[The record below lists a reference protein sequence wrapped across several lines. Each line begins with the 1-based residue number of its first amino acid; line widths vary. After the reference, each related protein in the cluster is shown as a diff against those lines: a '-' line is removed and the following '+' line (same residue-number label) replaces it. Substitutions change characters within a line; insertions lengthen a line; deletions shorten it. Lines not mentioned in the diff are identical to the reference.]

1 MRALLLSLCL
11 TFAAVACSA
20 QELVQLP
27 PLTIDGSTLES
38 TVTHDPDRH
47 IYTYTYAVAA
57 AASNKTG
64 ITGFSVD
71 IAGRTSR
78 TQLDPDLQ
86 NNFQREEIVRRQ
98 LQPQTAIPV
107 GITVPHPWV
116 VSGVNGVSRVA
127 FAFMGAG
134 NDLEPG
140 ERLEGFR
147 LESKLAPG
155 WRNATI
161 DVSSKAWIPI
171 LRSYPKG
178 ADVEFNH
185 TPSEFELQTKVLAP
199 FDLDE
204 TTLFVGGGQSPGEVN
219 PFLRFASP
227 TESRVAL
234 PATTTEFEIIVVF
247 GPTTDPASF
256 TAELNGVDVTSRFRP
271 MPGVTD
277 SVVIQLVPGTN
288 KLQLSIQGK
297 TSSGRSA
304 TDSDTLTFIVK

>member
-1 MRALLLSLCL
+1 M
-11 TFAAVACSA
+11 
-20 QELVQLP
+20 P
-27 PLTIDGSTLES
+27 PLTIDGSTIES
-38 TVTHDPDRH
+38 TVTYDSARRVY
-47 IYTYTYAVAA
+47 IYAYTVVA
-57 AASNKTG
+57 AASNRTG
-64 ITGFSVD
+64 ITGFSID
-71 IAGRTSR
+71 IAGRESR

-86 NNFQREEIVRRQ
+86 NNFDREETVRRQ

-116 VSGVNGVSRVA
+116 VARVNGVSRVA
-127 FAFMGAG
+127 FVFMGAG

-147 LESKLAPG
+147 LESKLPPA
-155 WRNATI
+155 WRAATI
-161 DVSSKAWIPI
+161 DVSSKPWIPI

-204 TTLFVGGGQSPGEVN
+204 TTWFVGGGQSPREVN
-219 PFLRFASP
+219 PFLRFESP
-227 TESRVAL
+227 TESRVTL
-234 PATTTEFEIIVVF
+234 PATTTRFETIVVF
-247 GPTTDPASF
+247 GATTDPTSF
-256 TAELNGVDVTSRFRP
+256 TADLNGVDVTNLFRP

-277 SVVIQLVPGTN
+277 SVVIPLVAGTN
-288 KLQLSIQGK
+288 KPQLSIQGE